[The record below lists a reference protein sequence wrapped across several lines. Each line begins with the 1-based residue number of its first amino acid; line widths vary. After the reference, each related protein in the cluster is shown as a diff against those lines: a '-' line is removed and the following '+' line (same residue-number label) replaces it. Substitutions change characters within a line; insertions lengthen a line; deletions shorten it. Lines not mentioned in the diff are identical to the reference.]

1 MRKLFLFSFAA
12 LLALA
17 AVGVAAEP
25 ETDAGKAVEKAS
37 QGAAAVD
44 ADPAQ
49 MKAWFHEAPSILPDA
64 KIPLKGQPLWHTNGE
79 LSDAIIH
86 EIFEEGQKNGFGGL
100 LAFRRLPAASILD
113 MGAAAKKRP
122 I

>member
-49 MKAWFHEAPSILPDA
+49 MKAWFH
-64 KIPLKGQPLWHTNGE
+64 
-79 LSDAIIH
+79 
-86 EIFEEGQKNGFGGL
+86 FEEGQKNGFGGL

>member
-49 MKAWFHEAPSILPDA
+49 MKASPFGTPTASSPTRLFTKSSRKGRRTALAELPSCP
-64 KIPLKGQPLWHTNGE
+64 
-79 LSDAIIH
+79 
-86 EIFEEGQKNGFGGL
+86 
-100 LAFRRLPAASILD
+100 
-113 MGAAAKKRP
+113 
-122 I
+122 

>member
-1 MRKLFLFSFAA
+1 MRILFSALA
-12 LLALA
+12 LLLTLA
-17 AVGVAAEP
+17 PFGVAAEP

-86 EIFEEGQKNGFGGL
+86 EIFEEGQKNGFG
-100 LAFRRLPAASILD
+100 
-113 MGAAAKKRP
+113 
-122 I
+122 